1 MQNLAGEKHQ
11 LIITKIF
18 NSLVCEEMTVL
29 DLMKYDT
36 WWWIDIRKEI
46 LAGVILKQLNC
57 RK

>member
-36 WWWIDIRKEI
+36 LW
-46 LAGVILKQLNC
+46 
-57 RK
+57 